1 MSDIHFVDLLI
12 LIGSVNFSLCFFGN
26 RAIGLCPDHKFLYGI
41 HSLEP
46 VFTTPIYERMIADDD
61 SINAYTEHMDVM
73 LMETKE
79 DVKDFIDELAEK
91 YTAKPPLL
99 VVLLGNSSYV

>member
-1 MSDIHFVDLLI
+1 M
-12 LIGSVNFSLCFFGN
+12 
-26 RAIGLCPDHKFLYGI
+26 
-41 HSLEP
+41 
-46 VFTTPIYERMIADDD
+46 FTTPIYERMIADDD

-99 VVLLGNSSYV
+99 IVLLGNSSYV

>member
-1 MSDIHFVDLLI
+1 
-12 LIGSVNFSLCFFGN
+12 
-26 RAIGLCPDHKFLYGI
+26 
-41 HSLEP
+41 
-46 VFTTPIYERMIADDD
+46 MIADDD

-99 VVLLGNSSYV
+99 IVLLGNSSYV